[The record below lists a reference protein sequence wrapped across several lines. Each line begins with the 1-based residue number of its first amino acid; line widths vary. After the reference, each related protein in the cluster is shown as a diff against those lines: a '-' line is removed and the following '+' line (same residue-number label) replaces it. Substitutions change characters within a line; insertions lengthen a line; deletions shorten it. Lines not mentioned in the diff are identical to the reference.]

1 MSLSVFGLVATES
14 YILHGLIAS
23 IATLISAGVAIPA
36 CAKVLL
42 THLEPLYLRISPLAR
57 AVRVTSE

>member
-1 MSLSVFGLVATES
+1 MSE
-14 YILHGLIAS
+14 
-23 IATLISAGVAIPA
+23 GVAIPA